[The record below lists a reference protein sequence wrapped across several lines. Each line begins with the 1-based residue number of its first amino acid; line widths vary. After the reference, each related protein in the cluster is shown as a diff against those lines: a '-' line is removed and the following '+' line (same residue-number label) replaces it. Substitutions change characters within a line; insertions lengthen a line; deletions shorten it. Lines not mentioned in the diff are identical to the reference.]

1 MAIIQSGVIGST
13 LTTIDPTMLALRN
26 AERPPEILGSYGI
39 SGVSSAL
46 TTAAAAGTVFAFR
59 WAPANSNL
67 VCQIRRVEVGFSVTT
82 LFSTAQPLQYAMFV
96 NRNVTVAASGG
107 TALTPTA
114 AAAQN
119 MYKFKTVGAPT
130 AFTTGG
136 DIRIASSGALT
147 AGTRVPDTNPIGY
160 VNAFAAQTTSDRQ
173 AFSSY
178 PIYQHQFGDYPL
190 TLAPNEGFEIQN
202 VILMGA
208 AGVINL
214 TVNVEWMEMYNQPAS
229 VFGTTAVQY

>member
-13 LTTIDPTMLALRN
+13 LVNIDPTMLALRN

-39 SGVSSAL
+39 SGVSGLL
-46 TTAAAAGTVFAFR
+46 TTVAASGIVFSFR

-67 VCQIRRVEVGFSVTT
+67 VCQIRRVEVGFSITT
-82 LFSTAQPLQYAMFV
+82 IFGTAQPLQYSMFV
-96 NRNVTVAASGG
+96 NRNFTVSASGG
-107 TALTPTA
+107 TGLTPSQAT
-114 AAAQN
+114 AQN
-119 MYKFKTVGAPT
+119 MYKFKTAGAPT
-130 AFTTGG
+130 AFTNGG
-136 DIRIASSGALT
+136 DIRIASTGALSG
-147 AGTRVPDTNPIGY
+147 GTRVQDTNPIGY
-160 VNAFAAQTTSDRQ
+160 VNAFATATTSDRQ

-202 VILMGA
+202 AILMGA
-208 AGVINL
+208 SGVINL
-214 TVNVEWMEMYNQPAS
+214 TVNVEWQEMYNQPAS